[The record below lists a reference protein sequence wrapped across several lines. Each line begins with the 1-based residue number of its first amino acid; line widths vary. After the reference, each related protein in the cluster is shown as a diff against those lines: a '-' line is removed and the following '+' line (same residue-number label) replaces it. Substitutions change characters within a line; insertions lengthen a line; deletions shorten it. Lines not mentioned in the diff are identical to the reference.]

1 MLIRYEDGRNSEA
14 VLISRT
20 TGTMRVVLQGS
31 DDALDLTEVNG
42 AWLSENCE
50 PVQVE
55 FAWESRPHTA
65 APSVSDCVC
74 SAELA
79 SKLVALLV
87 AGSREAECEAPP
99 RHFSAGSPVL

>member
-20 TGTMRVVLQGS
+20 TGTMRVVLQGGA
-31 DDALDLTEVNG
+31 DAIDLTDVNG
-42 AWLSENCE
+42 VWLSENCE

-79 SKLVALLV
+79 STLVDLL
-87 AGSREAECEAPP
+87 ATGSPEAESEAPP